1 MLYFA
6 AQNIFTSGPPLNHHA
21 DYYSEKI
28 TALDNAIAWRRRSSG
43 FIGLGR
49 GLLFLLTGLCAIG
62 SLTEVF
68 TGAWAY
74 IVPAIPFVGLIVLA
88 AYHETVLFRQNL
100 DLIRRKINKNQLS
113 RIDRDWEALSQ
124 ARVDVPDDRFHLSKD
139 LDLFGKASLF
149 KILNIAQTPLGV
161 RTLANWV
168 LDPAEPDEILERQ
181 AAVADLKNCAELR
194 EELQLLSQSVSEA
207 QTDPDE
213 LLEWA
218 NGDLW
223 LEKRAWLKWLSV
235 VSAIAMALVIATFLI
250 PNSPKMILGGIGI
263 VLFAINFLITVIF
276 SGSIHKIFNSVG
288 YRQRDVSIYVDLFR
302 LSKKLNAN
310 SKMLKEIQESLSTG
324 RLNAVSG
331 ARNLQTIIG
340 LAQMRRS
347 GMLFLPYVI
356 LQFFF
361 LIDCHTLTWL
371 ESWHKRYASR
381 VGDWLNGLARFES
394 LASLSNLAFH
404 QPDWVYPKVES
415 TATFSASQIGHPLL
429 RDNDRVRND
438 VTVGPQQTILLVTGS
453 NMSGK
458 STLLRS
464 IGLNAVLAQAG
475 SVVCASELR
484 MPPVQIET
492 SMRIG
497 DSVSDGIS
505 FFMAEL
511 KRLRQVT
518 IEAENL
524 RTNKN
529 RTLLYLLDEILQGTN
544 SRERQIAVISVCQ
557 HLLDANAIGA
567 ISTHDLEL
575 AEADAIANKCETV
588 HFREFFDEGKDG
600 KKEMSFDYIMR
611 QGVSPTTNALK
622 LLEMVGLSKPKSN

>member
-1 MLYFA
+1 M
-6 AQNIFTSGPPLNHHA
+6 NHQA
-21 DYYSEKI
+21 EYYEEKI
-28 TALDNAIAWRRRSSG
+28 AALNEAILWRNRSSG
-43 FIGLGR
+43 LIGLGR
-49 GLLFLLTGLCAIG
+49 GVLFLLTALFAIG

-68 TGAWAY
+68 TGVWAY
-74 IVPAIPFVGLIVLA
+74 VVPAIPLLLLIGLA
-88 AYHETVLFRQNL
+88 GFHETFLFQQNL
-100 DLIRRKINKNQLS
+100 DLIRLKINKDQAS
-113 RIDRDWEALSQ
+113 RIARDWGNLPQ
-124 ARVDVPDDRFHLSKD
+124 ARFNVPDDRFHLSKD
-139 LDLFGKASLF
+139 LDLFGRASLF

-161 RTLANWV
+161 RTLAKWV
-168 LDPAEPDEILERQ
+168 LDPAEPSEILERQ
-181 AAVADLKNCAELR
+181 AAVANLKDGVELR
-194 EELQLLSQSVSEA
+194 EELQLLSQFVSEA
-207 QTDPDE
+207 QTDPDD

-218 NGDLW
+218 SGELW
-223 LEKRAWLKWLSV
+223 LEKHSWLKWLSIF
-235 VSAIAMALVIATFLI
+235 SAIGMVIVVLTFLI
-250 PNSPKMILGGIGI
+250 PNSPKLILGGIGTA
-263 VLFAINFLITVIF
+263 LFAINFFITVIF

-310 SKMLKEIQESLSTG
+310 SKMLCEIQDSLSTG
-324 RLNAVSG
+324 NKNAVIG
-331 ARNLQTIIG
+331 AQKLQTIIG

-347 GMLFLPYVI
+347 GLMFLPYII

-371 ESWHKRYASR
+371 ESWHKQYASR
-381 VGDWLNGLARFES
+381 VNGWLDGLARWES

-404 QPDWVYPKVES
+404 QPNWVFPKVES
-415 TATFSASQIGHPLL
+415 CDAFTATEIGHPLL
-429 RDNDRVRND
+429 SDQDRVTND

-475 SVVCASELR
+475 SVVCASKLQ

-511 KRLRQVT
+511 KRLRQIT
-518 IEAENL
+518 IEAEDL
-524 RTNKN
+524 QTNPN

-557 HLLDANAIGA
+557 HLLNANAIGA

-575 AEADAIANKCETV
+575 AEADAIAKKCETV
-588 HFREFFDEGKDG
+588 HFREFFNDGNDG
-600 KKEMSFDYIMR
+600 KKEMSFDYVMR
-611 QGVSPTTNALK
+611 KGISPTTNALK
-622 LLEMVGLSKPKSN
+622 LLEMVGLSKPND

>member
-1 MLYFA
+1 M
-6 AQNIFTSGPPLNHHA
+6 NHNA
-21 DYYSEKI
+21 EYYGEKI
-28 TALDNAIAWRRRSSG
+28 KSLKTAIAWRNRSSG
-43 FIGLGR
+43 LIGLGR
-49 GLLFLLTGLCAIG
+49 GVLFLLTALCAIG

-68 TGAWAY
+68 AGAWAF
-74 IVPAIPFVGLIVLA
+74 IVPTIPLVMLIGLA
-88 AYHETVLFRQNL
+88 AFHETFLFRQNM
-100 DLIRRKINKNQLS
+100 DMIRLKISKDQAA
-113 RIDRDWEALSQ
+113 RIARDWEKLSQ

-149 KILNIAQTPLGV
+149 KMLNIAQTPLGV
-161 RTLANWV
+161 RTLAKWV
-168 LDPAEPDEILERQ
+168 LDPAEPSEIVDRQ
-181 AAVADLKNCAELR
+181 AAVADLKDGVELR
-194 EELQLLSQSVSEA
+194 EELQLLSLFVSEA
-207 QTDPDE
+207 QTDPDD

-218 NGDLW
+218 NGELW
-223 LEKRAWLKWLSV
+223 LEKHSWLKWLSMFSATAMVIV
-235 VSAIAMALVIATFLI
+235 VLTFLI
-250 PNSPKMILGGIGI
+250 PNSPKMILGSIGI
-263 VLFAINFLITVIF
+263 VLFAINFFITVVF

-310 SKMLKEIQESLSTG
+310 SKMLCEIQDALSTG
-324 RLNAVSG
+324 NRNAVTG
-331 ARNLQTIIG
+331 AKKLQTIIG

-347 GMLFLPYVI
+347 GLMFVPYIV

-371 ESWHKRYASR
+371 ESWHKQYASR
-381 VGDWLNGLARFES
+381 VSGWLNGLARWES
-394 LASLSNLAFH
+394 LASLSNLAFL
-404 QPDWVYPKVES
+404 QPSWVFPKVES
-415 TATFSASQIGHPLL
+415 CESFTASDIGHPLL
-429 RDNDRVRND
+429 SDQDRVTND

-475 SVVCASELR
+475 SVVCASQLQ

-511 KRLRQVT
+511 KRLRQIT

-524 RTNKN
+524 KSNQN

-575 AEADAIANKCETV
+575 AEADAIAKKCETV
-588 HFREFFDEGKDG
+588 HFREFFNDGNDG
-600 KKEMSFDYIMR
+600 KKEMSFDYVMR
-611 QGVSPTTNALK
+611 KGISPTTNALK
-622 LLEMVGLSKPKSN
+622 LLEMVGLSKPSE